1 MECCRER
8 RFVGASGLV
17 PIQENRTML
26 EKRIPPS
33 HLG

>member
-1 MECCRER
+1 MECGRER
-8 RFVGASGLV
+8 CFSGASGLV